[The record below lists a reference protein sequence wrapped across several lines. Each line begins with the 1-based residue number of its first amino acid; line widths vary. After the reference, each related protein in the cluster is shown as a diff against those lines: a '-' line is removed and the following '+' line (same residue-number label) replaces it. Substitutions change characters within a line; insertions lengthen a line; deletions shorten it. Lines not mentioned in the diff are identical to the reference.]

1 MWLRFWPRCVGL
13 SNWKLLQLFTQLA
26 DRSLCS
32 LLIDL
37 HVFSGIQKAEAG
49 AFQIQGQLEHLTEK
63 WSEKWAGYR

>member
-1 MWLRFWPRCVGL
+1 MEGKTC
-13 SNWKLLQLFTQLA
+13 
-26 DRSLCS
+26 C
-32 LLIDL
+32 DL